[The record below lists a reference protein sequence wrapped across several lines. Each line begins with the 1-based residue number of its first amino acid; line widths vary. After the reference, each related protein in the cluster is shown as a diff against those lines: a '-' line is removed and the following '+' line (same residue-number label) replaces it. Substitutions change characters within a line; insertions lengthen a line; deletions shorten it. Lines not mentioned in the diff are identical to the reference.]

1 MSYPNFYVG
10 LCRQVRINAGTL
22 ICALVLCA
30 CGGGD
35 GGGAASTSIS
45 AAAPT
50 VVGASVPGANRI
62 TVVADSGPAGASYQ
76 INRLFTTV
84 TVCLPGTANC
94 TSIDH
99 VLVDTGSVGLRI
111 FRSATTDAML
121 NQTTAGGLP
130 LMNCVKFLDTS
141 YAWGPVKLATVQ
153 LGAMQASNIAIQVIA
168 DSAYPAPAPC
178 AGGGTAITSA
188 IGGRSNSFGA
198 NGILGVGQF
207 QEDCGTSCVT
217 NGGGMYYACSSGACT
232 VTTANPT
239 STSLQIKNPI
249 VKFPTDFNGLMID
262 LPSVPGA
269 NAASV
274 TGYIYF
280 GIGTQANNDASG
292 FTPITAS
299 AITGY
304 VTTRLPGRLAMAQSF
319 LDTGSTALFF
329 DDPTLSTCD
338 LPNTWAYCPSSPKD
352 YTNVIISGRNGKTKS
367 VNFTVA
373 SSTFV
378 NGTYV
383 YQNQAGQFGSSNSFD
398 WGLPFFFGRKVFVGI
413 EGFNFT
419 VDGQVLVGPMFAF

>member
-168 DSAYPAPAPC
+168 DSAYPAPAPLC
-178 AGGGTAITSA
+178 
-188 IGGRSNSFGA
+188 RWRYRYN
-198 NGILGVGQF
+198 
-207 QEDCGTSCVT
+207 ECHW
-217 NGGGMYYACSSGACT
+217 
-232 VTTANPT
+232 
-239 STSLQIKNPI
+239 
-249 VKFPTDFNGLMID
+249 
-262 LPSVPGA
+262 
-269 NAASV
+269 
-274 TGYIYF
+274 
-280 GIGTQANNDASG
+280 
-292 FTPITAS
+292 
-299 AITGY
+299 
-304 VTTRLPGRLAMAQSF
+304 R
-319 LDTGSTALFF
+319 
-329 DDPTLSTCD
+329 
-338 LPNTWAYCPSSPKD
+338 
-352 YTNVIISGRNGKTKS
+352 
-367 VNFTVA
+367 
-373 SSTFV
+373 
-378 NGTYV
+378 
-383 YQNQAGQFGSSNSFD
+383 
-398 WGLPFFFGRKVFVGI
+398 
-413 EGFNFT
+413 
-419 VDGQVLVGPMFAF
+419 